1 MKEMDK
7 GKKKT
12 NKNNII
18 FSSVFKTDFQ
28 FSTHNIFIL

>member
-18 FSSVFKTDFQ
+18 FSNVFKTDFQ